1 LKGILNR
8 FPFLR
13 RQRDCE
19 GYDNHNESP
28 EHELNMR
35 FAGQAGACEGSFIE
49 ADEVPRHESPTVDLK
64 VDPMR

>member
-1 LKGILNR
+1 
-8 FPFLR
+8 
-13 RQRDCE
+13 
-19 GYDNHNESP
+19 
-28 EHELNMR
+28 MR